1 MLLSLGITHTFSF
14 LIYPIALLILLYLVL
29 IVLYRPYKSCF
40 SNLSVILNECLT
52 LLAVSL
58 ALTNKFFTIGS
69 DTEAFIL
76 FILQGLIILCL
87 VFSLIRVFLHIRG
100 LCRKKEGKEGERGE
114 EGEEGRGE
122 RRDAPRKKREL
133 TDVDLSLNRAI
144 KEEKKK
150 INPYTAVLPQ
160 HSYPLKSR
168 SSRNPRSTRRQEL
181 DRIEESEKEGDD
193 PLLGEIKD
201 RLRNDFH
208 RKKRRA
214 L

>member
-1 MLLSLGITHTFSF
+1 M
-14 LIYPIALLILLYLVL
+14 LLYLVL

-40 SNLSVILNECLT
+40 SNLSIILNECLA
-52 LLAVSL
+52 LIAVCL
-58 ALTNKFFTIGS
+58 ALANKFFTIGL

-87 VFSLIRVFLHIRG
+87 IFSLIRVFLHVRS
-100 LCRKKEGKEGERGE
+100 LCRKEGEGKEGEKGE

-122 RRDAPRKKREL
+122 RREAPRKKREL

-160 HSYPLKSR
+160 HSPLKSR
-168 SSRNPRSTRRQEL
+168 GSRNPRSTRRQEL
-181 DRIEESEKEGDD
+181 DRIE
-193 PLLGEIKD
+193 
-201 RLRNDFH
+201 
-208 RKKRRA
+208 
-214 L
+214 

>member
-1 MLLSLGITHTFSF
+1 MASSG
-14 LIYPIALLILLYLVL
+14 
-29 IVLYRPYKSCF
+29 R
-40 SNLSVILNECLT
+40 
-52 LLAVSL
+52 
-58 ALTNKFFTIGS
+58 
-69 DTEAFIL
+69 
-76 FILQGLIILCL
+76 
-87 VFSLIRVFLHIRG
+87 RG
-100 LCRKKEGKEGERGE
+100 KGRKGKGEGEG

-160 HSYPLKSR
+160 HSFPLKSR
-168 SSRNPRSTRRQEL
+168 DSRNPKSTRRQEL

>member
-1 MLLSLGITHTFSF
+1 M
-14 LIYPIALLILLYLVL
+14 
-29 IVLYRPYKSCF
+29 
-40 SNLSVILNECLT
+40 
-52 LLAVSL
+52 
-58 ALTNKFFTIGS
+58 
-69 DTEAFIL
+69 
-76 FILQGLIILCL
+76 QGLIILCL
-87 VFSLIRVFLHIRG
+87 VLSLIRVFLHVRG
-100 LCRKKEGKEGERGE
+100 LCRKEGEGQEGERGE

-122 RRDAPRKKREL
+122 RREAPRKKREL

-168 SSRNPRSTRRQEL
+168 GSRDPRSTRRQEL
-181 DRIEESEKEGDD
+181 DRIEESEREKEVDD

-201 RLRNDFH
+201 RLRKDFH
-208 RKKRRA
+208 RKKGRA